1 MNNINVINNAGNNVN
16 VIINEKDNGIQI
28 LIDTVHNNKKELSE
42 LKQYEHFFDEDGEE
56 YILCE
61 LFECGVAA
69 VVKANL
75 LKNKMKF
82 GRNNNWAESDLR
94 EYLNGSYLTELERKF
109 GSENIIPH
117 KVDLTSMDG
126 FDDYGYTNDKV
137 AAMTFD
143 EYRKYAQGIGLVND
157 WQWLSTPNQTTS
169 RGDTSY
175 VQIVRDGGGMDY
187 YDCDWLS
194 FSVRPFFFLKSSI
207 FVSLGK

>member
-16 VIINEKDNGIQI
+16 VTINEKDNGIQI

-94 EYLNGSYLTELERKF
+94 GYLNGSYLTELERKF
-109 GSENIIPH
+109 CSKNIIPH

-126 FDDYGYTNDKV
+126 FDDYGYTMDKV
-137 AAMTFD
+137 AIRTFD
-143 EYRKYAQGIGLVND
+143 EYRGTSKGVGLVNEGEF
-157 WQWLSTPNQTTS
+157 LATPNQTPS
-169 RGDTSY
+169 RKNTTY
-175 VQIVRDGGGMDY
+175 VQVVGVGGY
-187 YDCDWLS
+187 VVYDDCSCDS
-194 FSVRPFFFLKSSI
+194 YGVRPFFFLKSSV
-207 FVSLGK
+207 FVSLDA